1 MKACI
6 VITKFLGNETDLI
19 SLSYLAFL
27 LAKTQDSS
35 LILIEEGVK
44 LALKE
49 ISIPIEE
56 NFKKI
61 ISAQTGLDLKE
72 VKNHKDLL
80 ILLKRKYETEFKVCD
95 TSLVA
100 LKISNKL
107 GDVSKIEDFFEPAT
121 IFEITSILS
130 QADLIIC
137 F

>member
-1 MKACI
+1 MKNCI
-6 VITKFLGNETDLI
+6 IVTKFLGNKTDLI

-27 LAKTQDSS
+27 LARTQESS

-49 ISIPIEE
+49 TSIPIGE

-61 ISAQTGLDLKE
+61 ISAQTGLDLKDVE
-72 VKNHKDLL
+72 NHKDLL
-80 ILLKRKYETEFKVCD
+80 ILLKRKYKTKFNVCD

-100 LKISNKL
+100 LGISNKL
-107 GDVSKIEDFFEPAT
+107 GDGSKIEDFFEIAT

-130 QADLIIC
+130 QADLIIY